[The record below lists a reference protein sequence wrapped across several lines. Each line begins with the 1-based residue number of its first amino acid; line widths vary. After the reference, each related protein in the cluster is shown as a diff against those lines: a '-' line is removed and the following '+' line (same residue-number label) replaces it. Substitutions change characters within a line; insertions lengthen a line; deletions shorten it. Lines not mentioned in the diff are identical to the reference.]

1 MAEEKRV
8 VTRRDLK
15 EGFLALGLKAGMKVM
30 VHSSLKSFGYVEGGA
45 DAIIDVLMEIVT
57 PEGTLLFPSF
67 NHEAP
72 YNKGEIYDVRTTP
85 TTNGLIPDI
94 FWRREGVV
102 RSINP
107 THAFAAWGKDKER
120 YTADHQKTSAM
131 GPDSPLGRLM
141 EDGGYCLLLGV
152 GYRSNTFHH
161 HVESTVGARCLR
173 LRGEE
178 YPVRLADG
186 NEVMAHTW
194 SWRNGVCPITD
205 QGAYIPE
212 IRKIDREIRIG
223 DATVNFYRLSD
234 GYKVIA
240 RCLREGIV
248 GQPPCKACPGRPR
261 VCRWTVEEKE

>member
-1 MAEEKRV
+1 MAEERSV
-8 VTRRDLK
+8 VTREDLK
-15 EGFLALGLKAGMKVM
+15 NGFLTLGIHAGMKVM

-45 DAIIDVLMEIVT
+45 DAVIDVLMELLT
-57 PEGTLLFPSF
+57 PEGILMMPSF

-72 YNKGEIYDVRTTP
+72 YNKGDIFDVRTTP
-85 TTNGLIPDI
+85 TTNGIIPDT
-94 FWRREGVV
+94 FWRREGVA

-141 EDGGYCLLLGV
+141 ADGGYCLLLGV

-161 HVESTVGARCLR
+161 HVESTTGAPCLL

-186 NEVMAHTW
+186 TERMAHTW
-194 SWRNGVCPITD
+194 SWRGGTCPITD
-205 QGAYIPE
+205 MVAYGP
-212 IRKIDREIRIG
+212 RMAAIDRVTKIG
-223 DATVNFYRLSD
+223 DAVINLYKLSD
-234 GYKVIA
+234 GYEVIA
-240 RCLREGIV
+240 KCLREGID
-248 GQPPCKACPGRPR
+248 GHPPCRECTIRPR
-261 VCRWTVEEKE
+261 ICKWSVEK